1 MNVEMNACRKEHT
14 IEKAEGVIPPAFYFV
29 LIKRNTCTV
38 LPLSESRTG
47 IHKKSLR
54 TAAAML
60 QQGCDQRF
68 SAQRLFSQVSASD
81 KGAVSSAGLQT
92 S

>member
-1 MNVEMNACRKEHT
+1 MNACRKDHT